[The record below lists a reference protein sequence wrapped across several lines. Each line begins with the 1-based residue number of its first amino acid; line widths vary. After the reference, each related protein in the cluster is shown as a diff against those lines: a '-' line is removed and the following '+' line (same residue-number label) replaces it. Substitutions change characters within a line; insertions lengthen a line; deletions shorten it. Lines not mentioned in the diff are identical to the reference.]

1 MTRILPIYICNAE
14 ELIVMEKETPS
25 NSSLEE
31 RFLDLADL
39 EAEIQKRLEALQSPF
54 FKEVHNIV
62 SVAAMD
68 ER

>member
-1 MTRILPIYICNAE
+1 
-14 ELIVMEKETPS
+14 MEKETPS